1 MHELSIAKGMMANL
15 RPWLDEQGE
24 DVRVGKIVVKAGPFR
39 AVVPEALIGVWEVVR
54 MEHPKT
60 AESVVE
66 VDPSFIEVKCR
77 ACGHV
82 WNASRATF
90 VCVKC
95 GSGELEFGGGNELF
109 IEDIEILNIS
119 DKAR

>member
-24 DVRVGKIVVKAGPFR
+24 DVRIGRIVVKAGPFR
-39 AVVPEALIGVWEVVR
+39 AVVPEALIGAWEVVR

-66 VDPSFIEVKCR
+66 VDSSFIEVKCR

-109 IEDIEILNIS
+109 IEDIEIINED